1 MVALL
6 ENGIDIV
13 KFSAADKEFELLWIS
28 TWNASLCPYWRYPN
42 PTDFNKSFKQCS

>member
-1 MVALL
+1 MLGSEGYENDMVALL

-28 TWNASLCPYWRYPN
+28 T
-42 PTDFNKSFKQCS
+42 